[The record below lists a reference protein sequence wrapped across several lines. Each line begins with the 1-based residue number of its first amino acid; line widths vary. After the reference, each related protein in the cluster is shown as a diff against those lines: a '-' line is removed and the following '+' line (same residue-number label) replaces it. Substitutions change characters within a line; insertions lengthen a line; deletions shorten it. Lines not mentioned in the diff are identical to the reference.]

1 MRIST
6 SDLRHLFLYPAGH
19 IYTHINNSRFPTP
32 MQSKV
37 EDELSPRSTAPSSSV
52 LPIASATT
60 AGSVPRLVIPPIV
73 GIPSCTDNSARSDDS
88 KTSLDSLSP
97 RLSPLACSSH
107 HHLSDKEYY
116 RRLYRSAS
124 QDWGTEPA
132 TALVTLAR
140 RMQSDPQLDHH
151 KDAWDALNQA
161 CDEQLFAKDEQARFD
176 ELRRN
181 CYEKKLELALLQA
194 ELKDQRKKQQR
205 RKKRSRTISLSPRAF
220 AQSLFMTPIR
230 TRSASSN
237 GPPLPSSPE
246 DSTSQTQPH
255 RSPLFRSKSSGGL
268 PRLPRVSRS
277 PRSPRGPPSKLIIKR
292 GPSPR
297 PPSEAT
303 RSRIHN

>member
-1 MRIST
+1 
-6 SDLRHLFLYPAGH
+6 
-19 IYTHINNSRFPTP
+19 
-32 MQSKV
+32 
-37 EDELSPRSTAPSSSV
+37 V

-60 AGSVPRLVIPPIV
+60 AGSVPRLIIPPIV
-73 GIPSCTDNSARSDDS
+73 GIPTHTDGDRSDDS
-88 KTSLDSLSP
+88 KTSLDSFSP
-97 RLSPLACSSH
+97 RLSPLACSSQH
-107 HHLSDKEYY
+107 QLSDEEYY

-132 TALVTLAR
+132 AALVSLAR
-140 RMQSDPQLDHH
+140 RMQTDPQLNHH

-161 CDEQLFAKDEQARFD
+161 CDEQLFAEDEQARFD
-176 ELRRN
+176 VLRKN

-220 AQSLFMTPIR
+220 AQSLFMGPIR

-237 GPPLPSSPE
+237 GSTSSPE
-246 DSTSQTQPH
+246 DSTPQTQPR
-255 RSPLFRSKSSGGL
+255 RSPLFRSKSAGGL
-268 PRLPRVSRS
+268 PRLPRALRS

-297 PPSEAT
+297 PTSSETA
-303 RSRIHN
+303 